1 MKKDKQ
7 FVVIGIGRFGRSVAT
22 TLYQLGYE
30 VLAIDS
36 SEKEIL
42 DISNEVTH
50 AVQIDAKDEE
60 ALKRLGIRNFDV
72 AIVGIGDDI
81 QSNILVSVMLKEIGV
96 KTVIAKAK
104 DALHGRVLEKIGVDR
119 VIYPER
125 DMGVRVA
132 HNLASTK
139 DLLDYI
145 ELSPEYSIVEVFAPK
160 EFIDKT
166 IGKLNLRAKY
176 KVSVIAIKSDEE
188 IIAAPGADALIKE
201 GDILIIIGPKQA
213 IGNLPK

>member
-176 KVSVIAIKSDEE
+176 KVIVIAIKSDEE

>member
-30 VLAIDS
+30 VLAIDN
-36 SEKEIL
+36 SEKEIQ
-42 DISNEVTH
+42 DIANEVTH

-72 AIVGIGDDI
+72 GIVAIGDDI

-132 HNLASTK
+132 HNLTSSK
-139 DLLDYI
+139 DLLDFI
-145 ELSPEYSIVEVFAPK
+145 ELSPQYSIVETFAPQ
-160 EFIDKT
+160 EFFDKT

-176 KVSVIAIKSDEE
+176 GVGVIAIKSDEE
-188 IIAAPGADALIKE
+188 IIAAPGAEALIKK
-201 GDILIIIGPKQA
+201 GDILIMIGSNQA

>member
-7 FVVIGIGRFGRSVAT
+7 FVVIGIGRFGKSVAT

-81 QSNILVSVMLKEIGV
+81 QSNILVSVLLKEIGV

-104 DALHGRVLEKIGVDR
+104 DALHGRVLEKVGVDR

-132 HNLASTK
+132 HNLTSTK
-139 DLLDYI
+139 DLLDFI
-145 ELSPEYSIVEVFAPK
+145 ELSPEYSIVETFAPK

-176 KVSVIAIKSDEE
+176 QVSVIAIKSDEE

-201 GDILIIIGPKQA
+201 GDILIIIGTNQA